1 MPDAHAKSLTARY
14 NSQSHLPSSRNSS
27 EFKKLGKMRPEKKID
42 YIKDYL
48 GTLKKNDPGMFDFFL
63 TEAKSR
69 GMLHSEKLD
78 TASMPTAAT
87 TATARNLNASPSQQS
102 GVAYGNSII
111 QSNRA

>member
-1 MPDAHAKSLTARY
+1 
-14 NSQSHLPSSRNSS
+14 
-27 EFKKLGKMRPEKKID
+27 MRPEKKID

-48 GTLKKNDPGMFDFFL
+48 GTLKKNDPSMFDFFL

-87 TATARNLNASPSQQS
+87 ARNLNASPSQQS
-102 GVAYGNSII
+102 GIAYGNSII
-111 QSNRA
+111 KSNRA